1 MKSLRKQKIV
11 LAFLISAV
19 FFFPNLLSSV
29 VFSIYI
35 GTGHTI
41 DLATAFSVI
50 IFFDLIID
58 PMINFPLMISSF
70 VDFSV
75 SMARIQDFLS
85 QKEIDVD
92 KLINKEQNNEFSIQ
106 IKNQSFSW
114 GVKENE
120 EEEEKI
126 ETTEKK
132 VNEEFQEPLIKDDI
146 ENSDQK
152 NDVQTLGQLVTL
164 KQIDLKVK
172 QGEFICVIGS
182 VGSGKSSLLNTI
194 IGDMLYVS
202 PKVITKYGSTQGF

>member
-1 MKSLRKQKIV
+1 
-11 LAFLISAV
+11 
-19 FFFPNLLSSV
+19 
-29 VFSIYI
+29 
-35 GTGHTI
+35 
-41 DLATAFSVI
+41 
-50 IFFDLIID
+50 
-58 PMINFPLMISSF
+58 MISSF

-120 EEEEKI
+120 KEEEKI